1 MNELTREQ
9 YFYSGKYFPN
19 QLERLQNAYGKSFS
33 TLDELRAVNA
43 PISSTYMNYN
53 LGMVGQVPIVETSN
67 KTHPEQY
74 LTTSGISSSLIQG
87 QRMVNDRI
95 LGLGE
100 YIRNNEYLQQFYPS
114 IRVPK

>member
-9 YFYSGKYFPN
+9 QLYSGKYYPS
-19 QLERLQNAYGKSFS
+19 QLERLRDAYGKSYS

-53 LGMVGQVPIVETSN
+53 MGQVGEKPLVETSN
-67 KTHPEQY
+67 KIHPEQY
-74 LTTSGISSSLIQG
+74 LTTSGIPSSLIQG
-87 QRMVNDRI
+87 QAKVNDRI

-100 YIRNNEYLQQFYPS
+100 YIRNNEYLQQWFPS